1 MTAGQAPPP
10 VFPAPRR
17 VDLTDGDGSLRTV
30 GVAEDPTL
38 PPQGYRLRI
47 ATGGTSIEHRDE
59 LGLRYARDT
68 LDQLASADPVGIGT
82 VEDWPTFTDR
92 GFMLDI
98 SRDRVPT
105 METLEWLI
113 GMLGRLRYTE
123 LQLYTE
129 HTFAWKGFEEV
140 WHDASPLTADELGH
154 LAARCRDAGLQ
165 LVPCLNGFGHME
177 RFLRHDRHRHRAE
190 CPDGAPALVG
200 GGTVAPTTL
209 APTPENAALA
219 LSLFREV
226 LRALPSR
233 RVHVGGD
240 EPFELGYGRSAGEVA
255 RRGRT
260 AVYVEHM
267 ARIVQPL
274 VDDGYEVLFWGD
286 MLARSPDAAASMPR
300 GSTAVAWWYL
310 PPVDDPP
317 PTAAVLG
324 DELAERLGWPDDALA
339 GFAAHARAF
348 ADTGFPFWVAPGTSS
363 WNSLVGRW
371 PTARAN
377 IDDAV
382 AVGAERGA
390 RGVLLTDWGD
400 NGHHQPLACSLPA
413 LAHAAG
419 ATWCAAGHRPDA
431 IAGVVDDLLGDAGAG
446 ERLVALAS
454 VEAGLGVRQFNGGA
468 MHAALLGGLLPPE
481 RHRLD
486 ADRVAAAAA
495 VLDTAAAWRA
505 GAPGSRLDIVTE
517 EVRAAAAL
525 ARVGLVRLG
534 AALDVEVPPAPTD
547 LESAREQQ
555 RRAWLRSSRPGG
567 LDDSL
572 GRLGG

>member
-1 MTAGQAPPP
+1 MTDGQPPT
-10 VFPAPRR
+10 VFPVPRR
-17 VDLTDGDGSLRTV
+17 VELTGRDGSLRV
-30 GVAEDPTL
+30 VAVAEDPTL

-47 ATGGTSIEHRDE
+47 DAGGTSIEHRDE
-59 LGLRYARDT
+59 LGLRYAHDT
-68 LDQLASADPVGIGT
+68 LDQLGRAGAVGTGT
-82 VEDWPTFTDR
+82 VEDWPTFTER

-105 METLEWLI
+105 TETLEWLI
-113 GMLGRLRYTE
+113 GLLGRLRYTE

-129 HTFAWKGFEEV
+129 HTFAWPGFEEV
-140 WHDASPLTADELGH
+140 WRDASPLTADELGH
-154 LAARCRDAGLQ
+154 LAERCRVAGLQ

-177 RFLRHDRHRHRAE
+177 RFLRHDRHRYRAE
-190 CPDGAPALVG
+190 CPDGAPALFG
-200 GGTVAPTTL
+200 GGTVPPTTL
-209 APTPENAALA
+209 APTPENAELA

-226 LRALPSR
+226 LRAVPSR

-240 EPFELGYGRSAGEVA
+240 EPFELGHGRSAGAVT

-267 ARIVQPL
+267 ERIIQPL
-274 VDDGYEVLFWGD
+274 VDDGHEVLFWGD
-286 MLARSPDAAASMPR
+286 MLARDPEAAASMPR

-317 PTAAVLG
+317 PTTAVLG
-324 DELAERLGWPDDALA
+324 HELAERLGWPDDALA
-339 GFAAHARAF
+339 GFTAHARAF

-400 NGHHQPLACSLPA
+400 NGHHQPVACSLPA
-413 LAHAAG
+413 VTHAAG
-419 ATWCAAGHRPDA
+419 ATWCADGHRPEA
-431 IAGVVDDLLGDAGAG
+431 IADVVGTLLGDAGAG

-454 VEAGLGVRQFNGGA
+454 VETDLGVRQFNGGA
-468 MHAALLGGLLPPE
+468 MHAALLGGLVPPG

-486 ADRVAAAAA
+486 AARVASAVQALDAAAA
-495 VLDTAAAWRA
+495 WQA
-505 GAPGSRLDIVTE
+505 GAPGSRLDVVTD

-525 ARVGLVRLG
+525 ARVGLERLG
-534 AALDVEVPPAPTD
+534 AALDVDVPPAPSD
-547 LESAREQQ
+547 LAAAREQQ

-572 GRLGG
+572 ARLGV

>member
-1 MTAGQAPPP
+1 MTAGQAPS
-10 VFPAPRR
+10 VFPIPRR
-17 VDLTDGDGSLRTV
+17 VELTGAAGSPRPV
-30 GVAEDPTL
+30 DVVEDMDL

-47 ATGGTSIEHRDE
+47 GTEGTSIEHRDE
-59 LGLRYARDT
+59 LGLRYAHDT
-68 LDQLASADPVGIGT
+68 LDQLARAGPVGVGT
-82 VEDWPTFTDR
+82 VEDWPAFTER
-92 GFMLDI
+92 GLMLDI

-105 METLEWLI
+105 METLDWLI
-113 GMLGRLRYTE
+113 GLLGRLRYTE

-129 HTFAWKGFEEV
+129 HTFAWEGFEEV
-140 WHDASPLTADELGH
+140 WRDASPLTADELGH
-154 LAARCRDAGLQ
+154 LATTCRDTGLR

-209 APTPENAALA
+209 APTPENAEFAV
-219 LSLFREV
+219 SLFREV
-226 LRALPSR
+226 LHALPSR

-240 EPFELGYGRSAGEVA
+240 EPFELGHGRSAGEVA

-260 AVYVEHM
+260 AVYVEHLE
-267 ARIVQPL
+267 RIIRPL
-274 VDDGYEVLFWGD
+274 VDDGHEVLFWGD
-286 MLARSPDAAASMPR
+286 MLARSPEAAASMPR

-324 DELAERLGWPDDALA
+324 EELAERLGWPDDALA

-382 AVGAERGA
+382 AVGADRGA

-413 LAHAAG
+413 IAHAAG
-419 ATWCAAGHRPDA
+419 ATWCADRHRPDA
-431 IAGVVDDLLGDAGAG
+431 MASVVDGLLGHAGAG

-486 ADRVAAAAA
+486 APRVTAAVEVLDAAAA
-495 VLDTAAAWRA
+495 WQA

-517 EVRAAAAL
+517 EVRAAATL
-525 ARVGLVRLG
+525 ARVGLARLG
-534 AALDVEVPPAPTD
+534 AALDVEVPPAPS
-547 LESAREQQ
+547 EPAAAREQQ

-572 GRLGG
+572 GRLGV